1 MERSIEVR
9 MDQCSNPNIRPRQQ
23 EMITNTRPFIVL
35 FLLLGMTLGSS
46 AQVSYSITEGAINAC
61 SGALLD
67 SGGQGASGYGNNENQ
82 TAVVCPDIPG
92 ESISLQWIT
101 ANLSTAGTN
110 PIDRIRIWDG
120 DNTSA
125 PLLGEYTGTQ
135 LQGQIIGA
143 SSTNPTGCLT
153 VQFTSNNTGTGVFA
167 AAITC
172 YSPCERPT
180 AVANMSEQVPA
191 MVCVGEMVQF
201 DGSGSYAAPGYT
213 LTQYT
218 WDFADGTTA
227 LGANVSHS
235 FAEPGEYVVQLN
247 LLDDNNCVNSNLVDL
262 QVLVS
267 TTPTFTGTIQSL
279 ETCLG
284 AIVDL
289 DAVVTPTTWTGQ
301 PVNNF
306 GPPVQLPDD
315 QGIPFSSEIIFTQF
329 SPGQT
334 LLNTNDLIS
343 VCASMEHT
351 FIGDLVISLACPNG
365 QSVTFHQQNGGGTD
379 LGQPG
384 AGSAWNLLGILLE
397 PHRYQ
402 WYLGTERWW
411 SNLALWYV
419 PKLELDGWIPG
430 LPTQW
435 DVDLHGRRPL
445 GS

>member
-1 MERSIEVR
+1 
-9 MDQCSNPNIRPRQQ
+9 
-23 EMITNTRPFIVL
+23 
-35 FLLLGMTLGSS
+35 
-46 AQVSYSITEGAINAC
+46 
-61 SGALLD
+61 
-67 SGGQGASGYGNNENQ
+67 
-82 TAVVCPDIPG
+82 
-92 ESISLQWIT
+92 
-101 ANLSTAGTN
+101 
-110 PIDRIRIWDG
+110 
-120 DNTSA
+120 
-125 PLLGEYTGTQ
+125 
-135 LQGQIIGA
+135 
-143 SSTNPTGCLT
+143 
-153 VQFTSNNTGTGVFA
+153 
-167 AAITC
+167 
-172 YSPCERPT
+172 
-180 AVANMSEQVPA
+180 MSEQVPA